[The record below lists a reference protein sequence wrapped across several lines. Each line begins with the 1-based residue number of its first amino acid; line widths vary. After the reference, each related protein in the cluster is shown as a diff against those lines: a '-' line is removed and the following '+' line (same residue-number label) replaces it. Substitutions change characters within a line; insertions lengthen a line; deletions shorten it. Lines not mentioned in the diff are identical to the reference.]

1 MPHNRDLIL
10 SLKGIFPNICQASLI
25 DCNNVLPTTI
35 IGCLSPCA
43 ANLRI
48 SIFARID
55 KDVHV
60 VNDYDTAHFSL
71 RFKRF

>member
-1 MPHNRDLIL
+1 MPYNRDSIL
-10 SLKGIFPNICQASLI
+10 SLKGIFANICQASLI

-43 ANLRI
+43 ANLRT
-48 SIFARID
+48 SIVARID

-60 VNDYDTAHFSL
+60 NDYDTTHFSL